1 MRRAPHPFR
10 RFYRNT
16 AGAIAVEFALV
27 LPLFLAIVFSTME
40 AGWLMVQTIMLDHA
54 LDKTVRD
61 LRIGLIAN
69 PTAEKIRTAV
79 CKKAIILIQCNASLA
94 LEFIPIATD
103 ADYPSDSTK
112 CLNRTSAIQPT
123 LTFNPGSRAQTV
135 FVRACFV
142 VNPITPFMGA
152 GMGLPVDARGEH
164 RLMAKSA
171 FVNEPD

>member
-1 MRRAPHPFR
+1 MDRAPHLLCRFR
-10 RFYRNT
+10 RNA

-27 LPLFLAIVFSTME
+27 LPLFLSMVFSTLE

-69 PTAEKIRTAV
+69 PTANSIRTAV
-79 CKKAIILIQCNASLA
+79 CNKAAVLIQCEQSLA
-94 LEFIPIATD
+94 LEFIPITTD
-103 ADYPSDSTK
+103 ADYPTDSTK
-112 CLNRTSAIQPT
+112 CIDRASAIAPT
-123 LTFNPGSRAQTV
+123 LKFDPGARTQTV
-135 FVRACFV
+135 FVRACYV

-152 GMGLPVDARGEH
+152 GMGLPVDAAGDH

-171 FVNEPD
+171 FVNEPE